1 MFFNDFSAGDGS
13 DDCCFGCHALPNS
26 LHQKVED
33 DDDGMMMAIFFLLAG
48 IWPEDEDYD
57 KNDNN
62 HDRSDNIIIFL
73 GIWRRG
79 AENEAGKEEQN
90 WSPSDFWIVAL
101 SKEIQGNRR

>member
-1 MFFNDFSAGDGS
+1 MNGFKCFLNDIFFNDFSAGDGS

-48 IWPEDEDYD
+48 IRHLAFEDYD

-73 GIWRRG
+73 GIWQRG

-90 WSPSDFWIVAL
+90 WSPSDF
-101 SKEIQGNRR
+101 

>member
-33 DDDGMMMAIFFLLAG
+33 DDDGMMMVIFFLLAG

-57 KNDNN
+57 DNDNN
-62 HDRSDNIIIFL
+62 HDCRDNNIIIVKCSDNIIIFL

-90 WSPSDFWIVAL
+90 WNPSDF
-101 SKEIQGNRR
+101 